1 MCSQLSAVKRRQVI
15 GVRPRAHTDDGRRNG
30 VRLTRLDYGTPL
42 LFVAPFFVVF
52 GLFGLVP
59 LVSLAWVSLHR
70 WHLVNGD
77 EGFVGL
83 ANYLSLFA
91 DPNFYLGLFQSF
103 APGPGNDEIVV
114 VDEETAAV
122 ARIASD
128 KTIPF
133 IAFRALSDSSAA
145 DRGGDPLMLP
155 GFPVTF
161 FFYAQ
166 LAADNAAAVA
176 LEFLARWS
184 P

>member
-1 MCSQLSAVKRRQVI
+1 MEFI
-15 GVRPRAHTDDGRRNG
+15 
-30 VRLTRLDYGTPL
+30 
-42 LFVAPFFVVF
+42 F
-52 GLFGLVP
+52 GALP
-59 LVSLAWVSLHR
+59 
-70 WHLVNGD
+70 
-77 EGFVGL
+77 
-83 ANYLSLFA
+83 FA

-103 APGPGNDEIVV
+103 APGPGNDQIVV

-122 ARIASD
+122 ARIAAD
-128 KTIPF
+128 KEIPF

-166 LAADNAAAVA
+166 LAADNAAAVV
-176 LEFLARWS
+176 LEFLALWN